1 MPPLLIQVLLP
12 FSAQP
17 SPVSVAEVTMAP
29 ASDPASGSLKAKAAI
44 FLPLATKGKY
54 AACCAGVPASVIAP
68 LPRPCIANAKSAKGE

>member
-44 FLPLATKGKY
+44 FLPLATKG
-54 AACCAGVPASVIAP
+54 
-68 LPRPCIANAKSAKGE
+68 R